1 MLIGGTSK
9 VIASTVTYPYQL
21 VKSKL
26 QQRDEIDPV
35 SKETRRRYT
44 GTLDCVKKVWRW
56 ELDRVLLAMFLCSS
70 NCFLLIPSSIIINLF
85 II

>member
-1 MLIGGTSK
+1 M
-9 VIASTVTYPYQL
+9 IASTVTYPYQL

-56 ELDRVLLAMFLCSS
+56 ELDRVLL
-70 NCFLLIPSSIIINLF
+70 LL
-85 II
+85 